1 MKKTGG
7 GSRQKAEGTR
17 QTTRS
22 SSRLINGVRTETT
35 TIVRMTEERMT
46 EESAILQ
53 YWNEIE
59 SGGVVVGK
67 WVRQLYEVILQGLN
81 EKRWFY
87 DHELADNAIRF
98 IERFC
103 HHYKGALAP
112 RRIKLSLW
120 EKAALSLIFGIVDD
134 AGRRQFSEV
143 FWVVGRKQGKTLIAA
158 AIATYMAYA
167 AGEFGS
173 ELYMLA
179 PKIDQ
184 SDLVYSAVEFNVNAE
199 PELKAITRSTK
210 YRGLM
215 VQETNTIIKKLAF
228 SSKKSDGYNPMFFVA
243 DEVAAWPG
251 VNGLRQ
257 WEVMVSGTGARVE
270 PLGLAISS
278 GGYENEGLFDELM
291 KRSTAFLMGNSREQH
306 ILPIIYMVDDAEKWN
321 DLHELRKS
329 LPGLGESVDEDFIR
343 KEIAVAEQSL
353 SKESEV
359 KVKYANLKQSL
370 STAWL
375 KAEDI
380 NKAFGWRRQLS
391 EWKNHY
397 CVGGVDLSQTTDLT
411 SACIVIEEDGILWV
425 HSHFWLPAKRLE
437 EAMKRDKIPYD
448 IYLRKGFLSLS
459 GEEFIN
465 NDDVL
470 QWFMDLVKEYKIF
483 PLQLGV
489 DRWSA
494 QELIQKL
501 QQKSFH
507 TDTVTQGFNLSQV
520 ADTFEGLLREGR
532 IRDMDDNDLLKIHLA
547 DSAQQ
552 QESTTAYAHPRKK
565 LVKISKYAHVDGM
578 AALLDA
584 MAMRQFKWAELG
596 KRLMNEGKRKP
607 AAPAEATGETDNM
620 ETGYT

>member
-1 MKKTGG
+1 M
-7 GSRQKAEGTR
+7 SRRASQLTR
-17 QTTRS
+17 
-22 SSRLINGVRTETT
+22 
-35 TIVRMTEERMT
+35 
-46 EESAILQ
+46 ESAILE

-59 SGGVVVGK
+59 TGGVNVGK
-67 WVRQLYEVILQGLN
+67 WIRLLFDVILQGLS
-81 EKRWFY
+81 EHKWY
-87 DHELADNAIRF
+87 WSQELADNALGF
-98 IERFC
+98 IERYC
-103 HHYKGALAP
+103 HHYKGKLAP

-120 EKAALSLIFGIVDD
+120 ERALISLIFGIVDD
-134 AGRRQFSEV
+134 AARRQFTEV
-143 FWVVGRKQGKTLIAA
+143 ILVIGRKMGKTLLVA

-167 AGEFGS
+167 AGEYGS
-173 ELYMLA
+173 EIYFLA

-184 SDLVYSAVEFNVNAE
+184 ADLCYSALEYNVHAE
-199 PELKAITRSTK
+199 PELDCITKSTK
-210 YRGLM
+210 YRGL
-215 VQETNTIIKKLAF
+215 VIAETNTIIKKLAF
-228 SSKKSDGYNPMFFVA
+228 SSKKSDGYSPQFYAA
-243 DEVAAWPG
+243 DECSSWPG
-251 VNGLRQ
+251 VSGIRQ
-257 WEVMVSGTGARVE
+257 WEVMVSGTGAREE
-270 PLGLAISS
+270 PLGMAFSS
-278 GGYENEGLFDELM
+278 GGYENDGLYDELV
-291 KRSTAFLMGNSREQH
+291 KRGTGFLMGNSREKH
-306 ILPIIYMVDDAEKWN
+306 LLPVLYMIENPEKWD
-321 DLHELRKS
+321 DLDELEKS
-329 LPGLGESVDEDFIR
+329 LPGMGESVSREFIQ
-343 KEIAVAEQSL
+343 KEIDIAHESIP
-353 SKESEV
+353 KEIEF
-359 KVKYANLKQSL
+359 KVKYGCLKQNMS
-370 STAWL
+370 ACWL

-380 NKAFGWRRQLS
+380 NKAFGWRRQMS

-397 CVGGVDLSQTTDLT
+397 CVGGIDLSQTTDLT

-437 EAMKRDKIPYD
+437 EATKRDKIPYD

-470 QWFMDLVKEYKIF
+470 HWFMDLVKEYRIF

-607 AAPAEATGETDNM
+607 AVPAEDTGET
-620 ETGYT
+620 E